1 MAARGQE
8 GERCAGSMW
17 SQEARATQGGDK
29 QERVNEDPPRRSL
42 GNKQRDR
49 GWVRRAESE
58 VTALTSGGK
67 CRAELRPAGD
77 SPLHRSDN

>member
-29 QERVNEDPPRRSL
+29 QGRVNEDPHAGHL
-42 GNKQRDR
+42 ETNKGTGVGCD
-49 GWVRRAESE
+49 V
-58 VTALTSGGK
+58 LNLK
-67 CRAELRPAGD
+67 
-77 SPLHRSDN
+77 